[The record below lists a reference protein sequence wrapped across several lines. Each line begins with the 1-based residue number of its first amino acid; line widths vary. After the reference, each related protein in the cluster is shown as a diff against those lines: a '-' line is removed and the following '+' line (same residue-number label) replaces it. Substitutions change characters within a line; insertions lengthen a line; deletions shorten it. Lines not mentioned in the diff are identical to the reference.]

1 MTIPKKRLQSSIFRF
16 KQFVAEAPGAAMSEA
31 IPLAR
36 LQSIVNLEVG
46 SYRDRLY
53 PPLTTLGLFIEQ
65 SLSADGACQD
75 AVARYLSAR
84 HARDQAPC
92 SLNTGPYCK
101 ARQRLPISLVEQL
114 SATIGERLEQSAPSQ
129 WRWRGRR
136 VKLLDGTTV
145 SMPDTPANQAAY
157 PQSGE
162 QAPGL
167 GFPFAQLVGL
177 LSLATG
183 AVLGVAMG
191 STKGKGSGEQALFRE
206 LMLQLDSGDV
216 ILVDR
221 YHCTYFIIINW
232 GQTPFSLPCGCRKR
246 APETR

>member
-1 MTIPKKRLQSSIFRF
+1 
-16 KQFVAEAPGAAMSEA
+16 
-31 IPLAR
+31 
-36 LQSIVNLEVG
+36 G

-65 SLSADGACQD
+65 SLSTDGACQD

-157 PQSGE
+157 PQSG
-162 QAPGL
+162 
-167 GFPFAQLVGL
+167 
-177 LSLATG
+177 
-183 AVLGVAMG
+183 
-191 STKGKGSGEQALFRE
+191 
-206 LMLQLDSGDV
+206 
-216 ILVDR
+216 
-221 YHCTYFIIINW
+221 
-232 GQTPFSLPCGCRKR
+232 
-246 APETR
+246 